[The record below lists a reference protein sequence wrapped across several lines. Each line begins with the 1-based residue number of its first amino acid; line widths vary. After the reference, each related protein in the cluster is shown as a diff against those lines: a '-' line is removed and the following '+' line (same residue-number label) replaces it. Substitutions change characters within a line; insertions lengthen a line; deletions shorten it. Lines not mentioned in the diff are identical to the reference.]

1 MSRGGLDVSRPRKSE
16 RRGRPCFTTS
26 RRLSSRSRIQFE
38 LFDTGEGLGRLLSGG
53 AIYYARLQAPARCV
67 IPIKIFRRP
76 AIREADFVA
85 AALGNSLVPN
95 DADTALHGC
104 VPMSSLPLKPEPGIS
119 CFWRLLIFAEWQPRT
134 PFGRAENPLI
144 TFIGEPEKQIRVRP
158 DSGGKGQ
165 SAISNRAGLA

>member
-16 RRGRPCFTTS
+16 RRGRPCFTAS

-53 AIYYARLQAPARCV
+53 AIYYARLQAPARYV

-85 AALGNSLVPN
+85 AALRDSFVFDEPDHHFCFAFRPSSTRRRTASERVVSCLAAQSSIASMISLGARTVRR
-95 DADTALHGC
+95 G
-104 VPMSSLPLKPEPGIS
+104 SLPVAG
-119 CFWRLLIFAEWQPRT
+119 RPRR
-134 PFGRAENPLI
+134 FLGC
-144 TFIGEPEKQIRVRP
+144 TFIDFFMNYVVP
-158 DSGGKGQ
+158 
-165 SAISNRAGLA
+165 

>member
-53 AIYYARLQAPARCV
+53 AIYYARLQAPARYV

-76 AIREADFVA
+76 AIREANFVA
-85 AALGNSLVPN
+85 AAVGNSLVPN

-104 VPMSSLPLKPEPGIS
+104 VPRSSLPLKPEPGIS
-119 CFWRLLIFAEWQPRT
+119 CFWRLLIFAGWQRRT
-134 PFGRAENPLI
+134 PFGRTENPPI
-144 TFIGEPEKQIRVRP
+144 AFVGELEEQVRNGLVRL
-158 DSGGKGQ
+158 SEGQ
-165 SAISNRAGLA
+165 FAISGRAGVA